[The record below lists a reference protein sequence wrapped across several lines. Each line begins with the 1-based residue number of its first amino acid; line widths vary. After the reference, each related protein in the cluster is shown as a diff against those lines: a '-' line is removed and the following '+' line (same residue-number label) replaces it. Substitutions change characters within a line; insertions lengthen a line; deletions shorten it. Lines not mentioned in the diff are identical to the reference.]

1 MPLDR
6 GAIDQQL
13 QELGEGNR
21 WWDQR
26 EMRDLPSVLDADESI
41 LAIARGRIAR
51 VRVLRR
57 TWLILVTDRRLLCLR
72 STGGSG
78 WRQVDV
84 PARQITRVALRIG
97 PLHGR
102 VRVTAG
108 DRSFRLLIPR
118 GDAYKLATALTGVAS
133 ITRPSPNLPGP
144 VLMVRRVFDHVL
156 ALPAAALNPVAA
168 TVAAMPAHAKG
179 QQLAKAAAL
188 PDPVTEQRI
197 DWLEAQVAELQQQIE
212 FLERLL
218 QERHEARH
226 EAKVSFEG

>member
-6 GAIDQQL
+6 GVIDQQL
-13 QELGEGNR
+13 QDLGEGNR

-26 EMRDLPSVLDADESI
+26 EMRDLPAVLSSDERI

-51 VRVLRR
+51 VRILRR
-57 TWLILVTDRRLLCLR
+57 TWLIVVTDRRLVCLR
-72 STGGSG
+72 SAGRGG

-84 PARQITRVALRIG
+84 PAKQITRVALRIG
-97 PLHGR
+97 PMHGR
-102 VRVTAG
+102 VRVTAR
-108 DRSFRLLIPR
+108 DRSIRLLVPR
-118 GDAYKLATALTGVAS
+118 SDAYKLATALTGVGN

-156 ALPAAALNPVAA
+156 ALPAAALNPEAA
-168 TVAAMPAHAKG
+168 STPALSRMAKEP
-179 QQLAKAAAL
+179 ATAPAL

-197 DWLEAQVAELQQQIE
+197 EWLESQVAELQQQID

-218 QERHEARH
+218 QERHEAN
-226 EAKVSFEG
+226 ASFDA

>member
-6 GAIDQQL
+6 GIIDQQL

-26 EMRDLPSVLDADESI
+26 EMRDLPAVLGADERI

-57 TWLILVTDRRLLCLR
+57 SWLIIVTDRRLLCLR
-72 STGGSG
+72 SAGGGG

-84 PARQITRVALRIG
+84 PAKQITRVALRIG
-97 PLHGR
+97 PMHGR

-108 DRSFRLLIPR
+108 DRNLRLLVPR
-118 GDAYKLATALTGVAS
+118 SDAYKLATALTGVGS

-156 ALPAAALNPVAA
+156 ALPAAALNPNAAEPVAA
-168 TVAAMPAHAKG
+168 AAGNRG
-179 QQLAKAAAL
+179 QQVARAAAL

-197 DWLEAQVAELQQQIE
+197 EWLEAQVAELQQQID

-218 QERHEARH
+218 QERHEAK
-226 EAKVSFEG
+226 AAFEP